1 LPPPLFSST
10 RFLFSSQQYHGSY
23 LGLTHT
29 SHQYLASTQS
39 DHWVIPRISGH
50 RERERKKVH
59 YLQSIPPWAV
69 TRYVVGNLFL
79 ARLSPFFP
87 SPKSSV
93 TIFVSQPKINSLASS
108 FSLFSPLPD
117 TNHRSPRHLND
128 RPLLRQL
135 LSIVLLFSAFSA
147 CKILLVDAIN
157 HKDDEVR
164 SQQLPPRPH
173 HPAKTGLD
181 K

>member
-1 LPPPLFSST
+1 MPPPLFSST

-69 TRYVVGNLFL
+69 TRLRGRQLVSRSSVAFL
-79 ARLSPFFP
+79 PFPQVIRDHLRIATQNQLPRFLLLSLLPFTGHKPSFTSTLERSP
-87 SPKSSV
+87 SPPPTPLYRPSILCILGVQDSLGRRNQPQGRRS
-93 TIFVSQPKINSLASS
+93 SQPAATAPTSS
-108 FSLFSPLPD
+108 PG
-117 TNHRSPRHLND
+117 
-128 RPLLRQL
+128 
-135 LSIVLLFSAFSA
+135 
-147 CKILLVDAIN
+147 
-157 HKDDEVR
+157 KDG
-164 SQQLPPRPH
+164 
-173 HPAKTGLD
+173 T
-181 K
+181 